1 MQLSNSRIPLTECSP
16 SLIPYIYSTIVFT
29 ISTLKM
35 EAKDSPET
43 WQLSNRLHDV
53 RGSTKAGCRAADHSS
68 PFQIYSLKNT
78 IL

>member
-16 SLIPYIYSTIVFT
+16 SLMPYIYSTNVFT

-35 EAKDSPET
+35 EAKDSSET

-53 RGSTKAGCRAADHSS
+53 RGSTKADCRAADHPS
-68 PFQIYSLKNT
+68 PFQIYS
-78 IL
+78 